1 MIKLIGPSRS
11 TLCSAISSILAL
23 SLLPLS
29 AQTKTPLAPLPPVP
43 AGGQTTAPDQ
53 QIYGSIVRI
62 EAATQVPNYREPWKA
77 GRFSGG
83 IGTGFLI
90 GPNQFLTNAHV
101 VSNARRLLITMHGSP
116 RKHPARIVHI
126 AHDCDL
132 ALLEVEDPTPFLGKQ
147 TLKIGSVPKLESQ
160 VRVIGY
166 PVGGNRISVTRGVV
180 SRIDFNA
187 YSHSRSDQHLVVQID
202 AAINP
207 GNSGGPVLQNGHVV
221 GVAFQ
226 GLRSADN
233 TGYMIPT
240 PVIRR
245 FLKDIED
252 GQYDHYVDL
261 GVSEFPL
268 FNPAMRKK
276 FGLGQNDS
284 GVLIARVTPEGPCD
298 GVLQDNDILTSINGN
313 AVDAAGNILIDGEKV
328 NMNEIVER
336 KFSGD
341 TIELD
346 IVRDGKAMKKS
357 ATLKPFPQ
365 ARMYAVQYGVKPRFT
380 TFAGLV
386 MQPLDRNLYAA
397 HSFSNTR
404 VRRLFAHYIDEAIFK
419 EREDIVI
426 LTRIL
431 ADPVNTHVSGH
442 VGTAIE
448 SINGEKIATLAQA
461 HKLLHPATPPEF
473 FVIKCEG
480 LERPI
485 IIPGD
490 QAEAASKRTQSNYGI
505 NTSSYL
511 GENAKQ

>member
-1 MIKLIGPSRS
+1 MIHPNGTAYAS
-11 TLCSAISSILAL
+11 TLASAIALTLLVLPALPVLAQNN
-23 SLLPLS
+23 S
-29 AQTKTPLAPLPPVP
+29 PLAPPPP
-43 AGGQTTAPDQ
+43 APTPEAAPQLGQAKS
-53 QIYGSIVRI
+53 IYNSIVRI
-62 EAATQVPNYREPWKA
+62 EAATQVPDYREPWKA

-90 GPNQFLTNAHV
+90 GPNKFLTNAHV
-101 VSNARRLLITMHGSP
+101 VSNARRLLITVHGSP
-116 RKHPARIVHI
+116 RKHPARILHI

-132 ALLEVEDPTPFLGKQ
+132 ALLEVEDPAAFLSMQPLG
-147 TLKIGSVPKLESQ
+147 IGSVPKLESQ

-187 YSHSRSDQHLVVQID
+187 YSHTRSDQHLVVQID

-207 GNSGGPVLQNGHVV
+207 GNSGGPVLQNGSVV

-252 GQYDHYVDL
+252 GNYDQYVDL
-261 GVSEFPL
+261 GISEFPL
-268 FNPAMRKK
+268 FNPAMRQK
-276 FGLGQNDS
+276 FGLSQNAP
-284 GVLIARVTPEGPCD
+284 GVLVSRVTPDGPCD
-298 GVLQDNDILTSINGN
+298 GIIQKNDILTAINGN
-313 AVDAAGNILIDGEKV
+313 PVDAAGNIMIDGEKV

-341 TIELD
+341 TIKLN
-346 IVRDGKAMKKS
+346 ILRDGKAAEKS
-357 ATLKPFPQ
+357 VTLKPFPP
-365 ARMYAVQYGVKPRFT
+365 AKMYAVQYGVRPRFT

-419 EREDIVI
+419 ERKDIVI

-442 VGTAIE
+442 VGTAIK
-448 SINGEKIATLAQA
+448 SINGEKIKSLEQA
-461 HKLLHPATPPEF
+461 HKLLHPTTPPEF
-473 FVIKCEG
+473 FIIKCEG

-490 QAEAASKRTQSNYGI
+490 KAAAASKRTKTNYGI
-505 NTSSYL
+505 STSHHL
-511 GENAKQ
+511 

>member
-1 MIKLIGPSRS
+1 M
-11 TLCSAISSILAL
+11 LAL
-23 SLLPLS
+23 LTPMQMVM
-29 AQTKTPLAPLPPVP
+29 AQQTPSNPLAPLPAQP
-43 AGGQTTAPDQ
+43 APPTPQVQ
-53 QIYGSIVRI
+53 SIYGSIVRI
-62 EAATQVPNYREPWKA
+62 EAATQVPDYREPWKA

-90 GPNQFLTNAHV
+90 GPNLFLTNAHV
-101 VSNARRLLITMHGSP
+101 VSNARRLLITMHGSAQ
-116 RKHPARIVHI
+116 KHPARIVHI

-132 ALLEVEDPTPFLGKQ
+132 ALLEVQDFTPFKGLAYLQ
-147 TLKIGSVPKLESQ
+147 IGDVPKLESQ

-180 SRIDFNA
+180 SRIDFSA
-187 YSHSRSDQHLVVQID
+187 YSHTRSDQHLVVQID

-207 GNSGGPVLQNGHVV
+207 GNSGGPVLQDGKVV

-240 PVIRR
+240 PVVRR

-252 GQYDHYVDL
+252 GRYDKYVDI
-261 GVSEFPL
+261 GIAEFPL

-276 FGLGQNDS
+276 FGLGPS
-284 GVLIARVTPEGPCD
+284 SPGVLVAAVTPDGPCD
-298 GVLQDNDILTSINGN
+298 GVLENNDILTAINGN
-313 AVDAAGNILIDGEKV
+313 PVDAAGNILIDDEKV

-341 TIELD
+341 TIQLSILRSGKTMSLD
-346 IVRDGKAMKKS
+346 C
-357 ATLKPFPQ
+357 TLKPFPPSQ
-365 ARMYAVQYGVKPRFT
+365 MYSVQYGVTPRYT

-386 MQPLDRNLYAA
+386 FQPLDRNLYAA
-397 HSFSNTR
+397 HSFTNTR

-426 LTRIL
+426 LTSVL
-431 ADPVNTHVSGH
+431 TDPVNTHVSGH
-442 VGTAIE
+442 AGTAIE
-448 SINGEKIATLAQA
+448 SINGVKITSLQQV
-461 HKLLHPATPPEF
+461 HDLLHPKETPGF
-473 FVIKCEG
+473 FIIKCEG

-485 IIPGD
+485 VIPGNKA
-490 QAEAASKRTQSNYGI
+490 AESSQRTETNYGI
-505 NTSSYL
+505 TAPAYL
-511 GENAKQ
+511 GN

>member
-1 MIKLIGPSRS
+1 MIKLVGHFCPPVLTTPVRS
-11 TLCSAISSILAL
+11 LLAL
-23 SLLPLS
+23 SLLTMPLA
-29 AQTKTPLAPLPPVP
+29 AQQQPKLAAPLPPVP
-43 AGGQTTAPDQ
+43 ADTPANNPAQ

-62 EAATQVPNYREPWKA
+62 EAATQVPDYREPWKA

-83 IGTGFLI
+83 IGTGFMI
-90 GPNQFLTNAHV
+90 GPNHFLTNAHV

-116 RKHPARIVHI
+116 RKHPARILHI

-132 ALLEVEDPTPFLGKQ
+132 ALLEVEDPTPFIGKQ
-147 TLKIGSVPKLESQ
+147 ALKIGSVPKLESQ

-180 SRIDFNA
+180 SRIDFNT

-207 GNSGGPVLQNGHVV
+207 GNSGGPVLQDGRVV

-233 TGYMIPT
+233 TGYIIPT

-252 GQYDHYVDL
+252 GRYDHYVDF
-261 GVSEFPL
+261 GVNEFPL

-276 FGLGQNDS
+276 FGLEENDP
-284 GVLIARVTPEGPCD
+284 GVLIGRVTPDGPCD
-298 GVLQDNDILTSINGN
+298 GVLQDEDILTAINGN
-313 AVDAAGNILIDGEKV
+313 PVDAAGNILIDGEKV

-341 TIELD
+341 SLEVD
-346 IVRDGKAMKKS
+346 IVRAGKPMKKQV
-357 ATLKPFPQ
+357 TLKEFPQ
-365 ARMYAVQYGVKPRFT
+365 GRIYSVQYGVAPRFS

-386 MQPLDRNLYAA
+386 LQPLDRNLYAA
-397 HSFSNTR
+397 HNFKNTR

-419 EREDIVI
+419 ERQDIVV

-442 VGTAIE
+442 SGTAIE
-448 SINGEKIATLAQA
+448 SINGEKITSLKQA
-461 HKLLHPATPPEF
+461 HSLLHPATPPEF

-480 LERPI
+480 VERPI
-485 IIPGD
+485 VIPGD
-490 QAEAASKRTQSNYGI
+490 QAAAASQRTEANYGI
-505 NTSSYL
+505 NISERL
-511 GENAKQ
+511 